1 MNGNVNVFPNKI
13 FKREWIDMSTLS
25 FAGPRFTTKNL
36 TLAAML
42 VALQVILNKLSIGDP
57 AVLKFSF
64 GFIATALIGYCL
76 GPWIGGWSM
85 VVSDII
91 SNTILNS
98 GSLFFPGFTLSAF
111 IAGVIAGMFLYQQRI
126 SWQRILIYEFF
137 QILLT
142 NVIGTT
148 LWLYLM
154 SLSSSSTGHTFMA
167 LLFIRLPKEL
177 IMWPI
182 ETLLV
187 LVILQ
192 QLSRL
197 NLITKKSEK

>member
-1 MNGNVNVFPNKI
+1 
-13 FKREWIDMSTLS
+13 
-25 FAGPRFTTKNL
+25 
-36 TLAAML
+36 
-42 VALQVILNKLSIGDP
+42 
-57 AVLKFSF
+57 
-64 GFIATALIGYCL
+64 
-76 GPWIGGWSM
+76 M

-154 SLSSSSTGHTFMA
+154 SLSSSSSSHTFMA

-187 LVILQ
+187 LVILR

-197 NLITKKSEK
+197 NLVAKKSEK

>member
-1 MNGNVNVFPNKI
+1 
-13 FKREWIDMSTLS
+13 MSTLS

-111 IAGVIAGMFLYQQRI
+111 ISGVIAGMFLYQQRI
-126 SWQRILIYEFF
+126 SWQRILIYEIF

-177 IMWPI
+177 ITWPI

-187 LVILQ
+187 LVILR

-197 NLITKKSEK
+197 NLIAKKSEK

>member
-1 MNGNVNVFPNKI
+1 
-13 FKREWIDMSTLS
+13 
-25 FAGPRFTTKNL
+25 
-36 TLAAML
+36 
-42 VALQVILNKLSIGDP
+42 
-57 AVLKFSF
+57 
-64 GFIATALIGYCL
+64 
-76 GPWIGGWSM
+76 M

-98 GSLFFPGFTLSAF
+98 GSLFLSGFTLSAF
-111 IAGVIAGMFLYQQRI
+111 ISSVIAGMFLYQQRI

-148 LWLYLM
+148 LWLYLIT
-154 SLSSSSTGHTFMA
+154 LSSSSSNHTFMA

-177 IMWPI
+177 ITWTI

-187 LVILQ
+187 LIILRQ
-192 QLSRL
+192 ISQL
-197 NLITKKSEK
+197 NLIQKKP

>member
-1 MNGNVNVFPNKI
+1 
-13 FKREWIDMSTLS
+13 MSTLS

-98 GSLFFPGFTLSAF
+98 GSL
-111 IAGVIAGMFLYQQRI
+111 
-126 SWQRILIYEFF
+126 
-137 QILLT
+137 
-142 NVIGTT
+142 
-148 LWLYLM
+148 
-154 SLSSSSTGHTFMA
+154 
-167 LLFIRLPKEL
+167 K
-177 IMWPI
+177 
-182 ETLLV
+182 
-187 LVILQ
+187 
-192 QLSRL
+192 
-197 NLITKKSEK
+197 

>member
-1 MNGNVNVFPNKI
+1 
-13 FKREWIDMSTLS
+13 MSTLS

-98 GSLFFPGFTLSAF
+98 GSLFFPGFTLFYLWCNCRNVPIPTTDKLA
-111 IAGVIAGMFLYQQRI
+111 
-126 SWQRILIYEFF
+126 
-137 QILLT
+137 T
-142 NVIGTT
+142 NFNI
-148 LWLYLM
+148 
-154 SLSSSSTGHTFMA
+154 
-167 LLFIRLPKEL
+167 
-177 IMWPI
+177 
-182 ETLLV
+182 
-187 LVILQ
+187 
-192 QLSRL
+192 
-197 NLITKKSEK
+197 

>member
-1 MNGNVNVFPNKI
+1 
-13 FKREWIDMSTLS
+13 
-25 FAGPRFTTKNL
+25 
-36 TLAAML
+36 
-42 VALQVILNKLSIGDP
+42 
-57 AVLKFSF
+57 
-64 GFIATALIGYCL
+64 
-76 GPWIGGWSM
+76 WIGGWSM

-111 IAGVIAGMFLYQQRI
+111 ISGVIAGMFLYQQRI
-126 SWQRILIYEFF
+126 GWQRILIYEFF
-137 QILLT
+137 QLLLT

-154 SLSSSSTGHTFMA
+154 SLSSSSSSHTFMA

-177 IMWPI
+177 ITWPI

-187 LVILQ
+187 LVILR

-197 NLITKKSEK
+197 SLISK